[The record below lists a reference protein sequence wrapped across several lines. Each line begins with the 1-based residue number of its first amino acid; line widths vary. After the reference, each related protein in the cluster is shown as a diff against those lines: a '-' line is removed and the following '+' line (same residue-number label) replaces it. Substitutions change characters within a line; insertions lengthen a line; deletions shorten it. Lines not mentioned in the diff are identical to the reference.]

1 MDAADPLKHRLR
13 MWLKSE
19 EAMGVPSVRRV
30 EFSAAAAQRVE
41 KPGGVAAAQ
50 GRAAPMVAAQSRT
63 TPPVAAARS
72 ASPAAASRAAPTVSG
87 ASEFLSGEKL
97 PASSNPLLP
106 VLDAPF
112 SGPIYSR
119 EEKIRLLHELD
130 VSEVKGCMKCG
141 LGKSRAQ
148 TVFGEGD
155 PDAQIVFIGEGPGKD
170 EDASG
175 RPFVGRAGQKLN
187 DMIGAMGLK
196 REQVFIC
203 NIVKCRA
210 YLTDISKDRPPTDE
224 ETAACTPYLLR
235 QMEIIRPKVIVTL
248 GLPSTRYLL
257 KSKASMTS
265 MRGKWHEW
273 RGIKVMPTWHPA
285 YVLRNYTEQTRRE
298 VWDDLK
304 KVLVEIGL
312 PIPKRSGKQE

>member
-1 MDAADPLKHRLR
+1 M
-13 MWLKSE
+13 
-19 EAMGVPSVRRV
+19 
-30 EFSAAAAQRVE
+30 
-41 KPGGVAAAQ
+41 
-50 GRAAPMVAAQSRT
+50 T
-63 TPPVAAARS
+63 
-72 ASPAAASRAAPTVSG
+72 
-87 ASEFLSGEKL
+87 
-97 PASSNPLLP
+97 ASSNPSLSLLET
-106 VLDAPF
+106 PF
-112 SGPIYSR
+112 SGAIFSR
-119 EEKIRLLHELD
+119 DEKIRLLNELD
-130 VSEVKGCMKCG
+130 VSAVQNCSKCG
-141 LGKSRAQ
+141 LSKTRAQ

-155 PDAQIVFIGEGPGKD
+155 PDAPICFIGEGPGKD

-196 REQVFIC
+196 REQVYIC

-210 YLTDISKDRPPTDE
+210 YLTDIGKDRPPSDE

-235 QMEIIRPKVIVTL
+235 QMEIIRPQVIVTL

-257 KSKASMTS
+257 KSKESMTR
-265 MRGKWHEW
+265 MRGNWHAW

-298 VWDDLK
+298 VWEDLK

-312 PIPKRSGKQE
+312 PIPKRVGKQE

>member
-1 MDAADPLKHRLR
+1 MDAADPLKHRLNL
-13 MWLKSE
+13 WLKSE
-19 EAMGVPSVRRV
+19 QAMGVPSVPRIHFA
-30 EFSAAAAQRVE
+30 ENAKLTAE
-41 KPGGVAAAQ
+41 KPASSAVAPPARPPQ
-50 GRAAPMVAAQSRT
+50 PIAPPR
-63 TPPVAAARS
+63 P
-72 ASPAAASRAAPTVSG
+72 ASPPSR
-87 ASEFLSGEKL
+87 ASEFLTGGKL
-97 PASSNPLLP
+97 PASTSPALP
-106 VLDAPF
+106 VLETRFA
-112 SGPIYSR
+112 GPISSR
-119 EEKIRLLHELD
+119 EEKIRLLQELD
-130 VSEVKGCMKCG
+130 VSEVKGCIKCG
-141 LGKSRAQ
+141 LSKSRAQ

-155 PDAQIVFIGEGPGKD
+155 PGAQIVFIGEGPGKD

-210 YLTDISKDRPPTDE
+210 YLTDIGKDRPPSEE
-224 ETAACTPYLLR
+224 ETAACTPYLLK

-265 MRGKWHEW
+265 MRGNWHEW

-304 KVLVEIGL
+304 KDLVEVGL
-312 PIPKRSGKQE
+312 PIPNRSGKQE

>member
-1 MDAADPLKHRLR
+1 MDAADPLKHRLNL
-13 MWLKSE
+13 WLKSE
-19 EAMGVPSVRRV
+19 QAMGVPSVQRIHFA
-30 EFSAAAAQRVE
+30 ENAKLIPQKSPSSAAPPAVRAPQ
-41 KPGGVAAAQ
+41 VAAPL
-50 GRAAPMVAAQSRT
+50 RP
-63 TPPVAAARS
+63 
-72 ASPAAASRAAPTVSG
+72 ASPPSR
-87 ASEFLSGEKL
+87 ASEFLTGAKL
-97 PASSNPLLP
+97 PASTSPSLP
-106 VLDAPF
+106 VLESPFTAPL
-112 SGPIYSR
+112 YSR
-119 EEKIRLLHELD
+119 EEKIRLLQELD
-130 VSEVKGCMKCG
+130 VSEVKGCIKCG
-141 LGKSRAQ
+141 LSKTRAQ
-148 TVFGEGD
+148 TVFGEGE
-155 PDAQIVFIGEGPGKD
+155 PDAKIVFIGEGPGKD

-210 YLTDISKDRPPTDE
+210 YLADIGKDRPPSEE
-224 ETAACTPYLLR
+224 ETAACTPYLLK

-265 MRGKWHEW
+265 MRGNWHEW

-304 KVLVEIGL
+304 KVLVEVGL
-312 PIPKRSGKQE
+312 PIPNRSGKQE

>member
-1 MDAADPLKHRLR
+1 MAGADPLKHRLNQ
-13 MWLKSE
+13 WLRSE
-19 EAMGVPSVRRV
+19 QAMGVPSVPRV
-30 EFSAAAAQRVE
+30 EFAAAPLE
-41 KPGGVAAAQ
+41 M
-50 GRAAPMVAAQSRT
+50 AAP
-63 TPPVAAARS
+63 TPRK
-72 ASPAAASRAAPTVSG
+72 PAAAPPPTRPAAPARQPPPAARQPTRAPSAAPSLAG
-87 ASEFLSGEKL
+87 SES
-97 PASSNPLLP
+97 PLLS

-112 SGPIYSR
+112 DGPLLTR
-119 EEKIRLLHELD
+119 EEKVRALQELD
-130 VSEVKGCMKCG
+130 ENFVKGCTRCG
-141 LGKSRAQ
+141 LSKTRKL

-155 PDAQIVFIGEGPGKD
+155 PDAQVCFIGEGPGKD

-210 YLTDISKDRPPTDE
+210 YMPDIGKDRPPSEE

-265 MRGKWHEW
+265 MRGRWHAW

-304 KVLVEIGL
+304 KVLVEL
-312 PIPKRSGKQE
+312 SLAIPKRSGKQE